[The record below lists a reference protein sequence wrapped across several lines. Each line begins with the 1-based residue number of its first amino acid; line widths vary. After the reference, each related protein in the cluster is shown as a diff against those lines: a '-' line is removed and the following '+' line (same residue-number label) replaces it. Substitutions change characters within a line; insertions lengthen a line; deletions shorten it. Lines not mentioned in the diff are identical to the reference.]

1 MALTILMFVI
11 LIVSFAL
18 MFGLVRFT
26 DNVIT
31 MDPPDDADRAGPAI
45 SDLSPRR

>member
-1 MALTILMFVI
+1 MALTALMFVV

-26 DNVIT
+26 ENVISA
-31 MDPPDDADRAGPAI
+31 PELVAAGSETENPENA
-45 SDLSPRR
+45 P